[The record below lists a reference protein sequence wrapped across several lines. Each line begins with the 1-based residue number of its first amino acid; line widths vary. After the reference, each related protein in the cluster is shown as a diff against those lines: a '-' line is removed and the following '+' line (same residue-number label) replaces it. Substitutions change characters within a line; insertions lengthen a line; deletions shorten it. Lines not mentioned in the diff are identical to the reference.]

1 MHALFPALLLLR
13 ADALTWSKTD
23 WRSMFRTASECP
35 RRTPL
40 EVLHGAIPAALRGTA
55 YKVGPGRFG
64 VGGEEY
70 AHWLD
75 GDGYVF
81 ALDFSD
87 GGATYVSR
95 FVQTAGYVE
104 EQEKITWRTTFG
116 TQRRGGPLAN
126 VFDLKLKN
134 PANTNMLP
142 IPGRICVLA
151 LWEAGAPHALD
162 METLHTIGVD
172 SLDGRVEP
180 GSPGALPLDLPLPFT
195 GDAVSA
201 HYAACATTNRTVA
214 WSWRRPAVGDDLF
227 VKLHELSDV
236 SGRAVGGV
244 GGVLEG
250 VSFAPHDI
258 GATKT
263 KACFLAAPAV
273 VEVLG
278 YVLGFRGPAQGVFFD
293 EKRISAG
300 EGTTLHALDRTSG
313 GKAER
318 YVCPEAYH
326 PVHVA
331 SVWDDETS
339 GCPCMIAACWPPNVI
354 NAMAD
359 GKRDILG
366 DWVPLLNGDFSGA
379 AVTQLVRFEGSR
391 DGSATAR
398 ILCRGA
404 HLDHCKCHPAAGGL
418 ANRFIYASAG
428 AAVAFNDV
436 EDPTYASPQP
446 PQAFVRVDV
455 NADAVVDSW
464 FCGERRFVD
473 DAVLAAIGDEEVD
486 AYLVAPV
493 FDAATQRTTMVVLDC
508 GDLSDG
514 PLCELA
520 LPKAASFI
528 PWGLHGA
535 WSPS

>member
-1 MHALFPALLLLR
+1 
-13 ADALTWSKTD
+13 
-23 WRSMFRTASECP
+23 MFQTASECP
-35 RRTPL
+35 KRTPL
-40 EVLHGAIPAALRGTA
+40 EVVHGAIPAALRGTA

-87 GGATYVSR
+87 GGASYVSR
-95 FVQTAGYVE
+95 FVQTAGYLE
-104 EQEKITWRTTFG
+104 EQEQITWRTTFG

-126 VFDLKLKN
+126 AFDLKLKN
-134 PANTNMLP
+134 PANTNILP
-142 IPGRICVLA
+142 IPGRNRVLA

-162 METLHTIGVD
+162 AHTLETIGCD
-172 SLDGRVEP
+172 TIDGRVETR
-180 GSPGALPLDLPLPFT
+180 SPGALPLDLPLPFT

-201 HYAACATTNRTVA
+201 HYAACATTNRSVA
-214 WSWRRPAVGDDLF
+214 WSWRRPAVGGDLF
-227 VKLHELSDV
+227 VKLHELDDV

-244 GGVLEG
+244 DGVLEG

-258 GATKT
+258 GATPT
-263 KACFLAAPAV
+263 KACFLAALAA

-293 EKRISAG
+293 KKRIRAG

-331 SVWDDETS
+331 CAYDGSS
-339 GCPCMIAACWPPNVI
+339 GPRMIAACWPPNVI
-354 NAMAD
+354 NARAD

-379 AVTQLVRFEGSR
+379 AVTQLVRFKGSR

-404 HLDHCKCHPAAGGL
+404 HLDHCKVHPAAGGL
-418 ANRFIYASAG
+418 KSRFVYASAG

-455 NADAVVDSW
+455 NADAVVDAW

-473 DAVLAAIGDEEVD
+473 DAVLVAIGDEETD
-486 AYLVAPV
+486 AYLIAPV
-493 FDAATQRTTMVVLDC
+493 FNAATQRTTMVVLDC
-508 GDLSDG
+508 GDLSAG

-520 LPKAASFI
+520 LPAEAPFI